1 MKWFRDI
8 FRSTRTE
15 PDAALK
21 LVQERFVEFVALLE
35 RNNQVVKL
43 IGNLDEALQAD
54 AQLGPADVR
63 ANLDPIRSGLRQA
76 VQNII
81 ALGGDEYTPL
91 MDRYASVDE
100 ELCQRLQGKGPVDA
114 NEPTIPA
121 NASSAT
127 ASSAELTESDAEHD
141 TQDSLVRQFVTR
153 ITPLALMD
161 PSDAD
166 FVPENCQTFR
176 DIARYAHQKAM
187 QEMFTAGH
195 EMSSEGRIGVRL
207 RSDIPLPV
215 DILYIDQDPADYQA
229 KQWIEVDQI
238 ESRPMRAFWEG
249 LLQEGWPSQ
258 TQRASVAGFMS
269 VLATT
274 MSTPQAADF
283 AERSFALLSKEY
295 MIVSL
300 HMGYHVTM
308 VEAMCSPSPSMN
320 YVRMQFSRGGAP
332 LDRRVRRVRLI
343 ANILDKAGFVSLAKA
358 DFLDAMITH
367 LDADRVAEKLYML
380 GRLGIMTKQ
389 LDMALSNDGLA
400 QWYTEDFIARLGL
413 DQANDPSGQDEAAP

>member
-100 ELCQRLQGKGPVDA
+100 ELCQRLQGKGPVEA

-121 NASSAT
+121 NSPSAT
-127 ASSAELTESDAEHD
+127 ASSTELSESNAEHD

-229 KQWIEVDQI
+229 KQWIEVDQL

-343 ANILDKAGFVSLAKA
+343 ADILDKARFESLAKA

-367 LDADRVAEKLYML
+367 LDADRVADKLHML

-413 DQANDPSGQDEAAP
+413 DQGNDPSGQDEAAP

>member
-8 FRSTRTE
+8 FRSARTE

-35 RNNQVVKL
+35 RNNQVIKL
-43 IGNLDEALQAD
+43 IGDLDEALRAD
-54 AQLGPADVR
+54 TQLDAAELR

-76 VQNII
+76 VENII
-81 ALGGDEYTPL
+81 TLGGDEYTPL
-91 MDRYASVDE
+91 INRYESIDE
-100 ELCQRLQGKGPVDA
+100 ELCQHLQGQGPIEA

-121 NASSAT
+121 NASSAKT
-127 ASSAELTESDAEHD
+127 DSAEPVEADTEHD
-141 TQDSLVRQFVTR
+141 THDSLIRQFVTR

-187 QEMFTAGH
+187 QEMFSAGH
-195 EMSSEGRIGVRL
+195 GMAEEGRIGVRL

-215 DILYIDQDPADYQA
+215 DILYIDRDPSDYQSRR
-229 KQWIEVDQI
+229 WVEVDEL
-238 ESRPMRAFWEG
+238 ESKPMRAFWEG

-300 HMGYHVTM
+300 HMGYHITM

-320 YVRMQFSRGGAP
+320 YIRMQFSRGGAP
-332 LDRRVRRVRLI
+332 LDRRIRRIRLI
-343 ANILDKAGFVSLAKA
+343 VDILDKAGFDSLAKA
-358 DFLDAMITH
+358 DFLDAITTH
-367 LDADRVAEKLYML
+367 LEPNQVVENLRML

-400 QWYTEDFIARLGL
+400 QWYAEDFIRRLGL
-413 DQANDPSGQDEAAP
+413 DQADDPSEEDEAEP